1 MAGQGGGL
9 SPNGSSS
16 VAGHPWCTVTARLRL
31 AKAPLCLLLGFA
43 VFFGAL
49 LADPDPSLSSILV
62 ALAVTVVAAGAASL
76 NSLQE
81 RNLDA
86 KMERTRNRPIP
97 TGSLTVRQA
106 TWQAAGLFIFGML
119 FLLKASTLAPT
130 ILTLCGVV
138 LYNGV
143 YTPLKRT
150 TILAIIPGAVCGAI
164 PAYVGWLDGGGPWL
178 SFPVLL
184 LFALFFL
191 WQIPHFWLILL
202 GHSRDYAA
210 GDMPNL
216 LNLVSESRLRRFFI
230 TWIGALAIVMVLF
243 VTLPYPLA
251 AAARPAIIVNALAL
265 VGVFAVGLQLGEKRK
280 YRILFR
286 LLNGSLLL
294 HMLIV
299 GIGRV
304 GG

>member
-1 MAGQGGGL
+1 
-9 SPNGSSS
+9 
-16 VAGHPWCTVTARLRL
+16 VTARLRL

-43 VFFGAL
+43 VFFGTL
-49 LADPDPSLSSILV
+49 LANSDPSLSSVFV
-62 ALAVTVVAAGAASL
+62 ALAVALVAAGAASL

-81 RNLDA
+81 RHLDG
-86 KMERTRNRPIP
+86 KMARTRNRPIP
-97 TGSLTVRQA
+97 AGYLTVRQA
-106 TWQAAGLFIFGML
+106 TWQVVFLFSCGMIL
-119 FLLKASTLAPT
+119 LLKTSTLSPT
-130 ILTLCGVV
+130 LLTLCGVF

-202 GHSRDYAA
+202 GYSGDYVA

-216 LNLVSESRLRRFFI
+216 LNLLCENRLKRFFI
-230 TWIGALAIVMVLF
+230 TWIGALAIVMSLF

-251 AAARPAIIVNALAL
+251 GVARPAIIVNGLVL
-265 VGVFAVGLQLGEKRK
+265 VGLFTIGLQLWEKPQ
-280 YRILFR
+280 YRVLFR
-286 LLNGSLLL
+286 VLNGSLLL

-304 GG
+304 AG

>member
-1 MAGQGGGL
+1 M
-9 SPNGSSS
+9 
-16 VAGHPWCTVTARLRL
+16 TARLRL
-31 AKAPLCLLLGFA
+31 AKAPLCLLLGSA

-49 LADPDPSLSSILV
+49 LADPDPSLSTIIV
-62 ALAVTVVAAGAASL
+62 ALAVAVVAAGAASL

-81 RNLDA
+81 RHLDG
-86 KMERTRNRPIP
+86 KMARTRNRPLP
-97 TGSLTVRQA
+97 AGYLTVRQA
-106 TWQAAGLFIFGML
+106 ACQAVVLFCCGMILL
-119 FLLKASTLAPT
+119 FKTSTLPPT

-164 PAYVGWLDGGGPWL
+164 PVYVGWLDGGGLWL

-202 GHSRDYAA
+202 GYPRDYIA

-216 LNLVSESRLRRFFI
+216 LNLLRESRLKRFFI
-230 TWIGALAIVMVLF
+230 TWIGALAIVMSLF
-243 VTLPYPLA
+243 ATLPYPLA
-251 AAARPAIIVNALAL
+251 AAARLAIIVNGL
-265 VGVFAVGLQLGEKRK
+265 VLVVVFSVGLQLGEKRK
-280 YRILFR
+280 YRVLFR
-286 LLNGSLLL
+286 VLNGSLLL
-294 HMLIV
+294 HMVIV

-304 GG
+304 AG